1 MTLITEN
8 VKSQS
13 KVEQELLDFLHFR
26 LNISLELEDAI
37 DEVMAAW
44 DGFLAQTINHKILLD
59 NGGAY
64 SYLNTISNN
73 KEVFEIR
80 NGYEYP
86 KNFNPSKVD
95 QIFLKEV
102 HALYENNGLLSL
114 NQRIGTHLT
123 DLTMK
128 NVSKMASSKK
138 NWVLKFINYP
148 SQFGPLHQTGV
159 CHENYMIVLRQSSP
173 MHYENGINDWRKIN
187 YAEDQVPVLP
197 GEKIQKLTSGDIIAP
212 KYMIDETLE
221 TKKIGRK
228 CLVLIND
235 F

>member
-26 LNISLELEDAI
+26 LNISLELEDEI
-37 DEVMAAW
+37 DEAMVAW
-44 DGFLAQTINHKILLD
+44 DAFLAQTINHKILLD

-64 SYLNTISNN
+64 SYLNTVSNN

-86 KNFNPSKVD
+86 KNFNPSRADFLFLDKVNS
-95 QIFLKEV
+95 LLNSK
-102 HALYENNGLLSL
+102 GLLSL

-128 NVSKMASSKK
+128 NVSKMASSKN
-138 NWVLKFINYP
+138 NWVLKFIHYP

-159 CHENYMIVLRQSSP
+159 CRENYMIVLRQSSP
-173 MHYENGINDWRKIN
+173 MHYESMINDWRKIN

-197 GEKIQKLTSGDIIAP
+197 GEKIEKLTGDIIAP

-221 TKKIGRK
+221 TRKNGRK